1 MSYSRAK
8 KIPSFSY
15 WNHHNS
21 HNFSSNST
29 SRDSFERRIEWAFRI
44 CHWNWYLSKW
54 WCRNH
59 QFSNRDIFRFPD
71 CNNCIE
77 PFWGV
82 YWLVYE
88 FYRKGGDEWNT
99 VDVDPSLPN
108 QAMWW
113 TLPGVQESR
122 HRGLLQRWVSCVILS
137 HFQTD
142 NLTLI
147 WHNTTQGS
155 DCFHITEQRASGNQF
170 CFDCWHKTSPV
181 LKGEG

>member
-71 CNNCIE
+71 CMASFI
-77 PFWGV
+77 G
-82 YWLVYE
+82 LE
-88 FYRKGGDEWNT
+88 FIKVSYFTFLRVWFHLSVPYLFSNLLCKNIINIYDVELMEYYLYFYFMTYTRVVDTLWN
-99 VDVDPSLPN
+99 
-108 QAMWW
+108 
-113 TLPGVQESR
+113 
-122 HRGLLQRWVSCVILS
+122 
-137 HFQTD
+137 
-142 NLTLI
+142 
-147 WHNTTQGS
+147 
-155 DCFHITEQRASGNQF
+155 
-170 CFDCWHKTSPV
+170 HKTKSV
-181 LKGEG
+181 TRSHTAYMIRYVCHGLRRK